1 MSEKADP
8 EVCWF
13 QPSDA
18 FLAGSR
24 SLPDDSGAK
33 VNEIRSPV
41 NDDGCTGPGSLWVR
55 RGGSSTKENNLGPGG
70 FFVLRQC
77 ETTPG
82 EKEQSN

>member
-18 FLAGSR
+18 LLAGSR

-41 NDDGCTGPGSLWVR
+41 NDDGCTRPGSLWVR
-55 RGGSSTKENNLGPGG
+55 RGSSRTKQYDLRLG
-70 FFVLRQC
+70 FLFVLRQYK
-77 ETTPG
+77 TIPG
-82 EKEQSN
+82 EKSQSC